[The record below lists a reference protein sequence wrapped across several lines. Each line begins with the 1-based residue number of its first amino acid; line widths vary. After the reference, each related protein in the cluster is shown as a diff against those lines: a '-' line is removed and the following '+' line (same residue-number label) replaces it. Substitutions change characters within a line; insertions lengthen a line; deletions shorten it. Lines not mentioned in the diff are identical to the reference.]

1 MSISVHNLNELNINY
16 TQTDVSKPLFL
27 LIMVIFCLSL
37 MKIMTFKIAILHQN
51 ILIEKFGLMKNML
64 NVCLKVVISKR

>member
-1 MSISVHNLNELNINY
+1 MSISVHNLNELKINY

-51 ILIEKFGLMKNML
+51 ILIEKFGLMKNMF
-64 NVCLKVVISKR
+64 NVCLK